1 MRLRKKMKVL
11 FFFFFLKMKVLTG
24 WKIGVE
30 GFRGEVAFSEP
41 QRKMCRSSQVE
52 EGKGREMNLSE
63 RLVVREPEYAWECE
77 AFSLG
82 CISGVEGKA

>member
-1 MRLRKKMKVL
+1 MWKASGKKWH
-11 FFFFFLKMKVLTG
+11 FLNLKG
-24 WKIGVE
+24 
-30 GFRGEVAFSEP
+30 R
-41 QRKMCRSSQVE
+41 MCRSSQVE

-63 RLVVREPEYAWECE
+63 SLVVREPEYAWECE